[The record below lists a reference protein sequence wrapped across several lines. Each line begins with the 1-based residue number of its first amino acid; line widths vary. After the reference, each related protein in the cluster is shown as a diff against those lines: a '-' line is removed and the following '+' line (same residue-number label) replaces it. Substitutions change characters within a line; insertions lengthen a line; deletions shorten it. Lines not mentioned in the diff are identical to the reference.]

1 MTFVIQSASLFA
13 NFVNISYKD
22 SHTNVS
28 IQDLKGLFNSLCDF
42 FHKCLYN
49 KPVQFCQVKIW
60 TPVPVTVQILSTTDS
75 F

>member
-1 MTFVIQSASLFA
+1 MNLVMQCVSLFT

-49 KPVQFCQVKIW
+49 EPA
-60 TPVPVTVQILSTTDS
+60 
-75 F
+75 